1 MAVQRGGTD
10 LHSGFTRLVRA
21 RYRYEAEIYSVSLI
35 QSEPNL
41 ETRLIMASYRIERP
55 VPDVRLRL
63 QVDRLIKGC
72 LPVR

>member
-1 MAVQRGGTD
+1 M
-10 LHSGFTRLVRA
+10 RLKYIA
-21 RYRYEAEIYSVSLI
+21 GSLI

-41 ETRLIMASYRIERP
+41 GTRLIMASYRIERP